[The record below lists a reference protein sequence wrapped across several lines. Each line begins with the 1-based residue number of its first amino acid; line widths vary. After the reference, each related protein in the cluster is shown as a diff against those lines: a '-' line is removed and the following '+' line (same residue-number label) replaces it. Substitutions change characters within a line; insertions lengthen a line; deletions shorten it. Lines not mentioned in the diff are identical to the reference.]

1 MRKYIKKCICVIA
14 MILLIGCMEVLPV
27 GAEQTGQLTI
37 YIGNPGGKVTIYR
50 VATSKLKFVNGF
62 DAADVSLDDLTDSS
76 LPGKL
81 QAAVTSDTVS
91 VSASAGSDGKVHFRN
106 LQMGL
111 YLVVQTQ
118 AVSGYEPFASFLVKI
133 PIKDGQNW
141 NYDVDASPKMELI
154 PKKDITPPPTPELDT
169 EPDTESD
176 TERLT
181 PKPNPQLDT
190 EKPTPEP
197 DMEKE
202 PIHKVTRKDNE
213 EYDQNSSS
221 NGQPNASNDKQK
233 IPQTGQLVWPIPVL
247 AFIGLVLILLGKR
260 WKDDKK

>member
-62 DAADVSLDDLTDSS
+62 DAAGVSLDDLTDSS

-91 VSASAGSDGKVHFRN
+91 VSASAGSDGKVHFQN

-118 AVSGYEPFASFLVKI
+118 AVSGYEPFASFLVTI

-154 PKKDITPPPTPELDT
+154 PKKDITPTPEPDTEPDTQPDT
-169 EPDTESD
+169 EPDTETD
-176 TERLT
+176 TEPDT
-181 PKPNPQLDT
+181 QPDTQPDT
-190 EKPTPEP
+190 EKET
-197 DMEKE
+197 
-202 PIHKVTRKDNE
+202 IHKVTNKDNE
-213 EYDQNSSS
+213 EYDSKSSS

>member
-1 MRKYIKKCICVIA
+1 MRKYIKKCIWVIA

-62 DAADVSLDDLTDSS
+62 DAAGVSLDNLTDSS

-91 VSASAGSDGKVHFRN
+91 VSASAGSDGKVHFQN

-118 AVSGYEPFASFLVKI
+118 AVSGYEPFASFLVTI

-154 PKKDITPPPTPELDT
+154 PKHDITPPPDT
-169 EPDTESD
+169 ETPDTEVPD
-176 TERLT
+176 TEV
-181 PKPNPQLDT
+181 PDT
-190 EKPTPEP
+190 EVP
-197 DMEKE
+197 DTEVPNTEDTEDRNQPLHRVTEK
-202 PIHKVTRKDNE
+202 DME
-213 EYDQNSSS
+213 EYDWNSSK
-221 NGQPNASNDKQK
+221 NGRPDDAPK

-247 AFIGLVLILLGKR
+247 AFIGLVLILVGKR
-260 WKDDKK
+260 WKDEKK

>member
-1 MRKYIKKCICVIA
+1 MRKYIKKCIWVIA

-62 DAADVSLDDLTDSS
+62 DAAGVSLDNLTDSS

-91 VSASAGSDGKVHFRN
+91 VSASAGSDGKVHFQN

-118 AVSGYEPFASFLVKI
+118 AVSGYEPFASFLVTI

-154 PKKDITPPPTPELDT
+154 PKHDITPPPDT
-169 EPDTESD
+169 ETPDTEVPD
-176 TERLT
+176 TEV
-181 PKPNPQLDT
+181 PDT
-190 EKPTPEP
+190 EVP
-197 DMEKE
+197 DTEVPNTEDTEDRNQPLHRVTEKD
-202 PIHKVTRKDNE
+202 TE
-213 EYDQNSSS
+213 EYDWNSSK
-221 NGQPNASNDKQK
+221 NGRSDDAPK

-247 AFIGLVLILLGKR
+247 AFIGLVLILVGKR
-260 WKDDKK
+260 WKDEKK

>member
-62 DAADVSLDDLTDSS
+62 DAAGVSLDDLTDSS

-91 VSASAGSDGKVHFRN
+91 VSASAGSDGKVHFQN

-118 AVSGYEPFASFLVKI
+118 AVSGYEPFASFLVTI

-154 PKKDITPPPTPELDT
+154 PKKDITPTPEPDT
-169 EPDTESD
+169 EPDTQ
-176 TERLT
+176 
-181 PKPNPQLDT
+181 PDT
-190 EKPTPEP
+190 EKET
-197 DMEKE
+197 
-202 PIHKVTRKDNE
+202 IHKVTNKDNE
-213 EYDQNSSS
+213 EYDSKSSS

>member
-1 MRKYIKKCICVIA
+1 MRKYIKKYIWVIA

-62 DAADVSLDDLTDSS
+62 DAAGVSLDNLTDSS

-91 VSASAGSDGKVHFRN
+91 VSASAGSDGKVHFQN

-118 AVSGYEPFASFLVKI
+118 AVSGYEPFASFLVTI

-154 PKKDITPPPTPELDT
+154 PKHDITPPPDT
-169 EPDTESD
+169 ETPDTEVPD
-176 TERLT
+176 TEV
-181 PKPNPQLDT
+181 PDT
-190 EKPTPEP
+190 EVP
-197 DMEKE
+197 DTEVPNTEDTEDRNQPLHRVTEKD
-202 PIHKVTRKDNE
+202 TE
-213 EYDQNSSS
+213 EYDWNSSK
-221 NGQPNASNDKQK
+221 NGRSNDAPK

-247 AFIGLVLILLGKR
+247 AFIGLVLILVGKR
-260 WKDDKK
+260 WKDEKK

>member
-62 DAADVSLDDLTDSS
+62 DAAGVSLDDLTDSS

-91 VSASAGSDGKVHFRN
+91 VSASAGSDGKVHFQN

-118 AVSGYEPFASFLVKI
+118 AVSGYEPFASFLVTI

-154 PKKDITPPPTPELDT
+154 PKNDITPPPTPE
-169 EPDTESD
+169 PDTEKD
-176 TERLT
+176 
-181 PKPNPQLDT
+181 
-190 EKPTPEP
+190 
-197 DMEKE
+197 
-202 PIHKVTRKDNE
+202 PIHKVTNKDNE
-213 EYDQNSSS
+213 EYDSNSSS

>member
-1 MRKYIKKCICVIA
+1 MRKYIKKCICVMA

-62 DAADVSLDDLTDSS
+62 DAAGVSLDNLTDSS

-81 QAAVTSDTVS
+81 QAAVTNDTVS

-118 AVSGYEPFASFLVKI
+118 AVSGYEPFASFLVTI

-154 PKKDITPPPTPELDT
+154 SKHDITPPPDT
-169 EPDTESD
+169 ETPDTEVPD
-176 TERLT
+176 TEV
-181 PKPNPQLDT
+181 PDT
-190 EKPTPEP
+190 EVP
-197 DMEKE
+197 DTEVPNTEDTEDRNQQLHRVTEKD
-202 PIHKVTRKDNE
+202 TE
-213 EYDQNSSS
+213 EYDWNFSK
-221 NGQPNASNDKQK
+221 NGSPDDAPK

-247 AFIGLVLILLGKR
+247 AFIGLVLILVGKR
-260 WKDDKK
+260 WKDEKK

>member
-1 MRKYIKKCICVIA
+1 MRKYIKKCIWVMA

-62 DAADVSLDDLTDSS
+62 DAAGVSLDDLTDSS

-81 QAAVTSDTVS
+81 QVAVTSDTVS
-91 VSASAGSDGKVHFRN
+91 VSASAGSNGKVHFQN

-118 AVSGYEPFASFLVKI
+118 AVSGYEPFASFLATI

-154 PKKDITPPPTPELDT
+154 PKHDITPPPDT
-169 EPDTESD
+169 ETPDTEVPD
-176 TERLT
+176 TEV
-181 PKPNPQLDT
+181 PDT
-190 EKPTPEP
+190 EVP
-197 DMEKE
+197 DTEVPNTEDTEDRNQPLHRVTEKD
-202 PIHKVTRKDNE
+202 TE
-213 EYDQNSSS
+213 EYDWNFSK
-221 NGQPNASNDKQK
+221 NGSPDDAPK

-247 AFIGLVLILLGKR
+247 AFIGLVLILVGKR
-260 WKDDKK
+260 WKDEKK

>member
-1 MRKYIKKCICVIA
+1 MRKYIKKYIWVIA

-62 DAADVSLDDLTDSS
+62 DAAGVSLDNLTDSS

-91 VSASAGSDGKVHFRN
+91 VSASAGSDGKVYFQN

-118 AVSGYEPFASFLVKI
+118 AVSGYEPFASFLVTI

-154 PKKDITPPPTPELDT
+154 PKHDITPPPDT
-169 EPDTESD
+169 ETPDTEVPD
-176 TERLT
+176 TEV
-181 PKPNPQLDT
+181 PDT
-190 EKPTPEP
+190 EVP
-197 DMEKE
+197 DTEVPNTEDTEDRNQPLHRVTEKD
-202 PIHKVTRKDNE
+202 TE
-213 EYDQNSSS
+213 EYDWNSSK
-221 NGQPNASNDKQK
+221 NGRSNDAPK

-247 AFIGLVLILLGKR
+247 AFIGLVLILVGKR
-260 WKDDKK
+260 WKDEKK

>member
-1 MRKYIKKCICVIA
+1 MRKYIKKYIWVIA

-62 DAADVSLDDLTDSS
+62 DAAGVSLDNLTDSS

-91 VSASAGSDGKVHFRN
+91 VSASAGSDGKVHFQN

-118 AVSGYEPFASFLVKI
+118 AVSGYEPFASFLVTI

-154 PKKDITPPPTPELDT
+154 PKHDITPPPDT
-169 EPDTESD
+169 ETPDTEVPD
-176 TERLT
+176 TEV
-181 PKPNPQLDT
+181 PDT
-190 EKPTPEP
+190 EVP
-197 DMEKE
+197 DTEVPNTEDTEDRNQPLHRVTEKD
-202 PIHKVTRKDNE
+202 TE
-213 EYDQNSSS
+213 EYDWNSSK
-221 NGQPNASNDKQK
+221 NGRSDDAPK

-247 AFIGLVLILLGKR
+247 AFIGLVLILVGKR
-260 WKDDKK
+260 WKDEKK

>member
-1 MRKYIKKCICVIA
+1 MRKYIKKCIWVIA

-62 DAADVSLDDLTDSS
+62 DAAGVSLDNLTDSS

-91 VSASAGSDGKVHFRN
+91 VSASAGSDGKVHFQN

-118 AVSGYEPFASFLVKI
+118 AVSGYEPFASFLVTI

-154 PKKDITPPPTPELDT
+154 PKHDITPPPDT
-169 EPDTESD
+169 ETPDTEVPD
-176 TERLT
+176 TEV
-181 PKPNPQLDT
+181 PDT
-190 EKPTPEP
+190 EVPNTEDTEDRNQPLHRVT
-197 DMEKE
+197 EKD
-202 PIHKVTRKDNE
+202 TE
-213 EYDQNSSS
+213 EYDWNSSK
-221 NGQPNASNDKQK
+221 NGRPDDAPK

-247 AFIGLVLILLGKR
+247 AFIGLVLILVGKR
-260 WKDDKK
+260 WKDEKK

>member
-1 MRKYIKKCICVIA
+1 MRKYIKKCIWVMA

-27 GAEQTGQLTI
+27 GAEQTGQLTV

-62 DAADVSLDDLTDSS
+62 DAAGASLDDLTDSS

-81 QAAVTSDTVS
+81 QAAVTCDTVS

-118 AVSGYEPFASFLVKI
+118 AVSGYEPFASFLVTI

-154 PKKDITPPPTPELDT
+154 PKKDIVPP
-169 EPDTESD
+169 PDTETPD
-176 TERLT
+176 TEV
-181 PKPNPQLDT
+181 PDT
-190 EKPTPEP
+190 EVP
-197 DMEKE
+197 DTEVPDTEVPNTEDTEDRNQSLHRVTEKD
-202 PIHKVTRKDNE
+202 TE
-213 EYDQNSSS
+213 EYDWNFSK
-221 NGQPNASNDKQK
+221 NGSPDDAPK

-247 AFIGLVLILLGKR
+247 AFIGLVLILVGKR
-260 WKDDKK
+260 WKDEKK

>member
-1 MRKYIKKCICVIA
+1 MRKYIKKCIWVMA

-62 DAADVSLDDLTDSS
+62 DAAGVSLDDLTDSS

-91 VSASAGSDGKVHFRN
+91 VSASAGSDGKVHFQN
-106 LQMGL
+106 LQMGV
-111 YLVVQTQ
+111 YLVVQTEVV
-118 AVSGYEPFASFLVKI
+118 AGYEPFASFLVTI

-154 PKKDITPPPTPELDT
+154 PKKDIVPP
-169 EPDTESD
+169 PDTETPD
-176 TERLT
+176 TEV
-181 PKPNPQLDT
+181 PDT
-190 EKPTPEP
+190 EVP
-197 DMEKE
+197 DTEVPDTEVPNTEDTEDRNQSLHRVTEKD
-202 PIHKVTRKDNE
+202 TE
-213 EYDQNSSS
+213 EYDWNFSK
-221 NGQPNASNDKQK
+221 NGSPDDAPK

-247 AFIGLVLILLGKR
+247 AFIGLVLILVGKR
-260 WKDDKK
+260 WKDEKK

>member
-1 MRKYIKKCICVIA
+1 MRKYIKKCICVMA

-27 GAEQTGQLTI
+27 GAEQTGQLTV

-62 DAADVSLDDLTDSS
+62 DAAGVSLDNLTDSS

-81 QAAVTSDTVS
+81 QAAVTNDTVS

-118 AVSGYEPFASFLVKI
+118 AVSGYEPFASFLVTI

-154 PKKDITPPPTPELDT
+154 SKHDITPPPTPE
-169 EPDTESD
+169 PD

-197 DMEKE
+197 DTEKE
-202 PIHKVTRKDNE
+202 SIHKVTSKDNE